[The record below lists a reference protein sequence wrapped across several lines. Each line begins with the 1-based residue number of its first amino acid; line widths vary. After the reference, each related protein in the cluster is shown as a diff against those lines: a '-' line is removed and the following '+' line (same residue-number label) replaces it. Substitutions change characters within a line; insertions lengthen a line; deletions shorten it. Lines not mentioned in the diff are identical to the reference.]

1 LIKLRNINFE
11 LNPSGHL
18 SQEFL
23 KKGISN
29 FNDAMNFV
37 KNLPYGR
44 NQNREDFSLVL
55 KENKGTCSSKHALL
69 KVLADENSRSEVKLM
84 LGIFKM
90 NAKTYPKIQKTLQK
104 NDLEYLP
111 EAHNY
116 LKIENQIF
124 DCTNSKS
131 SEKDFLPYLISER
144 EIEAKEVIEGKIQ
157 IHQDFLKK
165 WSAENELDFDKIW
178 EVREECIKN
187 LSS

>member
-1 LIKLRNINFE
+1 MNFDIKS
-11 LNPSGHL
+11 SGKI

-29 FNDAMNFV
+29 FLDAMNFV

-44 NQNREDFSLVL
+44 NSNREDFTLVL
-55 KENKGTCSSKHALL
+55 KEKKGTCSSKHALL
-69 KVLADENSRSEVKLM
+69 KVLAEENSRSEVKLF
-84 LGIFKM
+84 LCIFKM
-90 NAKTYPKIQKTLQK
+90 KAITYPKIQKTLQ
-104 NDLEYLP
+104 NYNLEYIP

-131 SEKDFLPYLISER
+131 SEKDFLPFLISER
-144 EIEAKEVIEGKIQ
+144 EVEVNDVKERKIQ

-165 WSAENELDFDKIW
+165 WCIKNELDFDQIW
-178 EVREECIKN
+178 KVREECIRN